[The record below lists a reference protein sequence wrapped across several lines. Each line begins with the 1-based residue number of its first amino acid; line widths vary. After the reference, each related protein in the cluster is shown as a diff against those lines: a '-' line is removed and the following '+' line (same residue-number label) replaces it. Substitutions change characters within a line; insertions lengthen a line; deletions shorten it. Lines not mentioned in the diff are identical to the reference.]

1 MLTAA
6 VVFVNIGIL
15 TPVAGVATSVVTVQF
30 ANTRPNRNGSET
42 VAAEDLAA
50 VAGQQAQ
57 HQVHRS

>member
-30 ANTRPNRNGSET
+30 ANTRPNRNGSEI
-42 VAAEDLAA
+42 VAANDLVA
-50 VAGQQAQ
+50 VAG
-57 HQVHRS
+57 